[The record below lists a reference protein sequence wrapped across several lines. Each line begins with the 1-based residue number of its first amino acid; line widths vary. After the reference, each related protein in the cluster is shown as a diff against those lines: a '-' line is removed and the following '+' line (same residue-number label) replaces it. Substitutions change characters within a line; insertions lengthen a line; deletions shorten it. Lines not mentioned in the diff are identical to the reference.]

1 MTRRDYTLIADTI
14 RNLRIDG
21 KAIDPDAARDIAK
34 QFAFALKHAAANGT
48 LSPKSAGFDADR
60 FVLSCTPVPSCIT
73 KHLNF

>member
-14 RNLRIDG
+14 RNLQIDG

-34 QFAFALKHAAANGT
+34 QFAFALKRT
-48 LSPKSAGFDADR
+48 SARFDADR

-73 KHLNF
+73 KHLTF